1 MARDQRVKELQE
13 FIDLTSDK
21 VIREAAYPQEEWII
35 NVGKGNS
42 FLGGSLNSYS
52 IVATQDNPPEINPQG
67 GLLCLY
73 KPESVNQDLEK
84 RAANIAQHWQKIKA
98 HSCYKRFHSY
108 ADNRLKYA
116 VDTFEKKT
124 KLKTAS
130 EALKS
135 DFAQFRFYHLFAQYI
150 ESYLFYDE
158 FGRPQKYADAII
170 LRQAK
175 GHAEKLLEGFREGL
189 RLSNNHYQL
198 EALLKQLLIEI
209 NQAPRKDKETPTAAK
224 RRALEAFAFVS
235 VDEFGETSATILGH
249 LAEILGWN
257 NPSNSTMEEIVATAK
272 KKHQTAT
279 EKRQT
284 EKAKKL
290 AEALLQ
296 PPAIIAK
303 K

>member
-35 NVGKGNS
+35 NGGNTGTGLLS
-42 FLGGSLNSYS
+42 VLNNYS
-52 IVATQDNPPEINPQG
+52 DVSSMDDPPEITRKINTFK
-67 GLLCLY
+67 LLLDSN
-73 KPESVNQDLEK
+73 KPEPVKQDLEK
-84 RAANIAQHWQKIKA
+84 RAENIAQHWQKIKA
-98 HSCYKRFHSY
+98 HSCYIRFHSY

-116 VDTFEKKT
+116 VVTFEKKT

-224 RRALEAFAFVS
+224 RRALEAFAYIS
-235 VDEFGETSATILGH
+235 IYEFGEASATILGH
-249 LAEILGWN
+249 LAVILGWDN
-257 NPSNSTMEEIVATAK
+257 YSSSTMEEIVATAK

-296 PPAIIAK
+296 PPP
-303 K
+303 